1 MVSAAHADEE
11 TSNKGRKAG
20 CRGTTKRPTMARAH
34 QRAKTRR
41 LLHSFERQG
50 RWAVC
55 AMEEAGSRV
64 VAESAFEFAVGQV
77 SRNRPALALE

>member
-1 MVSAAHADEE
+1 MVSAAHADE
-11 TSNKGRKAG
+11 TSNKGRTAG
-20 CRGTTKRPTMARAH
+20 CQGMTKHPTMARAH
-34 QRAKTRR
+34 LRAKTRR
-41 LLHSFERQG
+41 LLHSFGREG